1 MSTAITAAANAY
13 RAAQSTASKPASSKT
28 AQNESQPLPAG
39 QVLEKLK
46 ELFPKTQ
53 FHTASWGSPQELES
67 LAKSYGKGRHLVLS
81 GKFLENMGKDDES
94 FQKGL
99 ALIGRVVLQL
109 SEQEAAGGGTLVGTG
124 AAIHEN
130 GNVQQWAA
138 SLPVKPENPI
148 DALMKTKKEEKKKVK
163 YPLNYNPRRILRQLA
178 TANSSRSMGGLR
190 FQAAKLLSEMMNCQL
205 SENYDTNEARK
216 AVANARKVL
225 QCISRKERH
234 LRQEELLKQQAKR
247 ASENRERRK
256 AFRRSL
262 ELKTRRKLHR
272 IGEFGQQRDAW
283 RSIPRSSSRG
293 RYPEEEYESPPQLP
307 VLPGAPVD
315 FPAAGAGTG
324 ADTGGGLV
332 ITFTASFDLSV

>member
-1 MSTAITAAANAY
+1 
-13 RAAQSTASKPASSKT
+13 
-28 AQNESQPLPAG
+28 
-39 QVLEKLK
+39 
-46 ELFPKTQ
+46 
-53 FHTASWGSPQELES
+53 
-67 LAKSYGKGRHLVLS
+67 
-81 GKFLENMGKDDES
+81 
-94 FQKGL
+94 
-99 ALIGRVVLQL
+99 
-109 SEQEAAGGGTLVGTG
+109 
-124 AAIHEN
+124 
-130 GNVQQWAA
+130 
-138 SLPVKPENPI
+138 
-148 DALMKTKKEEKKKVK
+148 
-163 YPLNYNPRRILRQLA
+163 
-178 TANSSRSMGGLR
+178 MGGLR

-225 QCISRKERH
+225 QCIGRKERH

-324 ADTGGGLV
+324 VDTGGGLV